1 MKYVQVKYISGFT
14 ELRTEGTT
22 IIIPYVYELNSS
34 YTLYITINIVSQLNY
49 LFIPGYK
56 SRSYITS
63 SKKQY
68 SPFSRQQDNYSNY
81 GSSWLPYKPHDGLCV
96 CEKNIK
102 NILKTCLTGTEAL
115 NMCPLISVR
124 TFQAVWIDSL
134 NYFPAQKHHLQTCKL
149 YECRNLVNVK

>member
-1 MKYVQVKYISGFT
+1 MGKNMRMKYVQVKYISGLT
-14 ELRTEGTT
+14 ELWTEGTT
-22 IIIPYVYELNSS
+22 IIIPYVYELNF
-34 YTLYITINIVSQLNY
+34 YNIVSQVNY

-96 CEKNIK
+96 SEKNIK
-102 NILKTCLTGTEAL
+102 NILKTCLNGVVVAP
-115 NMCPLISVR
+115 N
-124 TFQAVWIDSL
+124 
-134 NYFPAQKHHLQTCKL
+134 
-149 YECRNLVNVK
+149 